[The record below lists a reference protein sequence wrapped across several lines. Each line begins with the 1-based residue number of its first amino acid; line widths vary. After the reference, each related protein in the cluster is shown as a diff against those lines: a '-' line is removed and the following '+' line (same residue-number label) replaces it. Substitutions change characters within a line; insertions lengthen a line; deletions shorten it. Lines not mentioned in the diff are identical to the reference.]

1 MDKQGEGLRYVAGI
15 DGGGSKTACMI
26 SDHCGHILSYV
37 ITEGSNHQICGMKH
51 TVENVIQS
59 IELACQHAKISF
71 CQLSFIYMGM
81 AGADLSEDVERLTDA
96 FEKEFREV
104 PFLIENDR
112 WNVFACESNS
122 WGAVSVCGT
131 GSSMAVKGKDGRIL
145 SSRALGYM
153 LGNYGGGNH
162 LTEIA
167 LHFAF
172 RFDEH
177 TGDYTRLAEEL
188 PGLCE
193 CSSMGELA
201 KRIYNSNYQ
210 YQTKYNIPKM
220 VFQLAEEG
228 DKCCRKVVNK
238 MGVEIGDMLA
248 HLIGEA
254 GLQNEAI
261 PVVLAGSLYVADKK
275 RLLLQPLE
283 KRLRSMVPF
292 AKIKIVTCPPVVG
305 AVFMALEQI
314 GISLDKEKR
323 KTMKNDRRP
332 DFCIDTKKYGKGEE
346 G

>member
-1 MDKQGEGLRYVAGI
+1 MDRQGEELRYVAGI

-26 SDHCGHILSYV
+26 SDHCGHILSYIV
-37 ITEGSNHQICGMKH
+37 TEGSNHQICGMGH
-51 TVENVIQS
+51 TVENVVQS
-59 IELACQHAKISF
+59 VELACRYANISF

-96 FEKEFREV
+96 FEKEFQEV

-145 SSRALGYM
+145 GSRALGYM
-153 LGNYGGGNH
+153 LGNYGGGRH

-172 RFDEH
+172 RCDEH

-201 KRIYNSNYQ
+201 ERIYNSNYQ

-220 VFQLAEEG
+220 VFQLAQEG
-228 DKCCRKVVNK
+228 DKCCRRVVDN
-238 MGVEIGDMLA
+238 MGCEIGDMLA
-248 HLIGEA
+248 HLICEA
-254 GLQNEAI
+254 GLQTEAI
-261 PVVLAGSLYVADKK
+261 PVVLAGSLYVADRE

-283 KRLRSMVPF
+283 ERLRSMVPF
-292 AKIKIVTCPPVVG
+292 AKIQIVTCPPVVG
-305 AVFMALEQI
+305 AVFMALGQI
-314 GISLDKEKR
+314 GINLDKETR
-323 KTMKNDRRP
+323 RMMKTYSKP
-332 DFCIDTKKYGKGEE
+332 DYCMDTEKYGQRKE